1 MAAAMALELG
11 AVDEVDGAHHAE
23 ERPEIVPPPLFAHEK
38 KHERHEHA
46 DGDHF
51 LDDLELRHVEP
62 RGGADPVGRHG
73 DHVFHERDQP
83 ADDDDGDK
91 RPRAR
96 AGLLEAQVPIP
107 GESHEE
113 VAGDEH
119 RHRNQGAEGTRK
131 FGEVHDR
138 SYFKMS
144 ASETA
149 ASVTTVNT
157 TNSEKMRKWWRQ
169 CTARAN
175 SATVA

>member
-1 MAAAMALELG
+1 MPQQSAKSAKVWLG
-11 AVDEVDGAHHAE
+11 LRVV
-23 ERPEIVPPPLFAHEK
+23 VLFATLVPNEDK
-38 KHERHEHA
+38 ERIKTYE
-46 DGDHF
+46 GWM
-51 LDDLELRHVEP
+51 
-62 RGGADPVGRHG
+62 
-73 DHVFHERDQP
+73 
-83 ADDDDGDK
+83 
-91 RPRAR
+91 
-96 AGLLEAQVPIP
+96 
-107 GESHEE
+107 HEE